1 MRLSKLLAELSK
13 VAELAKVHGNND
25 PDISFWHDEIETI
38 EHLEVSFPQDLDDA
52 RIIFTKMGLT
62 ASPKKC
68 NNTYKPEKWRNP
80 QGAEIRP

>member
-52 RIIFTKMGLT
+52 RIPTKVLSATEKGNFSFRLVL
-62 ASPKKC
+62 
-68 NNTYKPEKWRNP
+68 PE
-80 QGAEIRP
+80 